1 MLREW
6 LESFLLC
13 LSIEIKKRGMEDTN
27 KEREAFYGKENKQM
41 RMIKGE
47 KKNGEEEK
55 RWQCSRARERE
66 EDWRDDE
73 RETET
78 LGGRER
84 ERERERAR
92 ERERGGLEG

>member
-1 MLREW
+1 
-6 LESFLLC
+6 
-13 LSIEIKKRGMEDTN
+13 MEDTN

-66 EDWRDDE
+66 R
-73 RETET
+73 RT
-78 LGGRER
+78 GGMRER
-84 ERERERAR
+84 DRKRQRE
-92 ERERGGLEG
+92 GGGASVLTAGEEMGTSLQI